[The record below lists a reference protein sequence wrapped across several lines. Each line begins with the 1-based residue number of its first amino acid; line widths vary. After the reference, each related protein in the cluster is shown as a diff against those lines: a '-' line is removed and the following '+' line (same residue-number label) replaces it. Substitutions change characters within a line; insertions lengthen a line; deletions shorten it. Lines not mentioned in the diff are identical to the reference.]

1 MDYSIYNA
9 DGSFHMNVTCSEES
23 LAPMIPDGGY
33 TVEGKQSILSTCVGG
48 KLSTPTETQINNL
61 NTEIAFADLRSQR
74 DKLLIKSDW
83 TQSPDSPLSDSK
95 KVEWASYRQQLRD
108 LPSNTSDPAN
118 PSWPEK
124 PN

>member
-9 DGSFHMNVTCSEES
+9 DGSFYMNVNCSKES

-33 TVEGKQSILSTCVGG
+33 FVEGKQSKLSTCVGG
-48 KLSTPTETQINNL
+48 TLSTPTEEQINNL
-61 NTEIAFADLRSQR
+61 NTENAFAVLRFER
-74 DKLLIKSDW
+74 NKLLMKSDW

-108 LPSNTSDPAN
+108 LPSNTSDPEN
-118 PSWPEK
+118 PNWPEK
-124 PN
+124 PS